1 MRGWRLSVAGG
12 SLTVTQQRH
21 QEALGAAVLPT
32 IVLSPRWALQVSTD
46 LLALPPD
53 LKLKSPKQTLFS

>member
-1 MRGWRLSVAGG
+1 MAGG
-12 SLTVTQQRH
+12 SLHVTEKRH
-21 QEALGAAVLPT
+21 QGAGGAAVLPT

-53 LKLKSPKQTLFS
+53 LKLKSQMQTLFS

>member
-1 MRGWRLSVAGG
+1 MWQVGPFLSPSEDTRELG
-12 SLTVTQQRH
+12 
-21 QEALGAAVLPT
+21 GAAVLPT

-53 LKLKSPKQTLFS
+53 LKLKSQKQTLFS